1 MLPRMSRLSRII
13 RTSAFTVLALAIPLA
28 ASAQIAQ
35 GPPTPLAVD
44 LAKVPVGSA
53 AQYTVTVGSMGPMT
67 MKLGLV
73 GRAAAGNTIET
84 SIEGGIA
91 ARTGGKMITQMTI
104 PSGSKGKVQK
114 MVLQLGANDP
124 MEMPIGD
131 GQAQQFAKPDPKTF
145 VKEETVKVPAGSFKT
160 KHYHDKTAEGDTVD
174 FWVSEN
180 VMPIGLVKMEAT
192 QKSNPQI
199 GGPIK
204 MELVSTGKDAKSN
217 ITKAPKP
224 FDQAAF
230 MKQMMAG
237 ASSGGAAAP
246 AGK

>member
-1 MLPRMSRLSRII
+1 MLPRMSRFSRLIP
-13 RTSAFTVLALAIPLA
+13 TCAAALFALAIPLS

-44 LAKVPVGSA
+44 LAKVPVGSS
-53 AQYTVTVGSMGPMT
+53 AQYNVTVGTMGPMT
-67 MKLGLV
+67 MRLGLV

-91 ARTGGKMITQMTI
+91 ARAGGKMITQMTV
-104 PSGSKGKVQK
+104 PSGSNGKVQK

-124 MEMPIGD
+124 MEMPIEGA
-131 GQAQQFAKPDPKTF
+131 QAQQFSKPDPKTL
-145 VKEETVKVPAGSFKT
+145 VKEETIKVAAGSFKT
-160 KHYHDKTAEGDTVD
+160 KHYHDKTAQGDTVD

-192 QKSNPQI
+192 QKNNPQI

-204 MELVSTGKDAKSN
+204 MELVATGKGAKSS

-237 ASSGGAAAP
+237 ANGGGAAAP